1 MSETK
6 EEIPVGEPQTLLR
19 RFKTLPDL
27 VVLTTLALI
36 VGIGAG
42 FGAIFTEW
50 LVEVVHDVFFEKKLW
65 GLLEFAGIYHL
76 VIIPALGALIFG
88 PIIIH
93 FAREA
98 KGHGVSEVLEAVS
111 VSGGRIRPR
120 VGVVKSLSSALCIGT
135 GGSVGLEGPIAQ
147 IGSALGST
155 VGQIFT
161 LTEERIRLL
170 LACGA
175 GAGIAATFH
184 APLTG
189 SIFALEIILGHLEAR
204 YFSAVVISA
213 VVADTIAQFFH
224 KEVLVVPLY
233 TLVSFWE
240 LFLYAILGVLAG
252 LGAVSFTKVLF
263 WMEEL
268 WDKLPVSEYLKP
280 VLGGLLLGLF
290 GLIAFFQADGFPR
303 FFGMGYSTMS
313 DALNGELALHLIFA
327 LFLIKIFTT
336 SLTLGSGGSGGTFT
350 PSLFMGAMLGGSFG
364 HVVNSWFPNITAA
377 PGAYA
382 LAGMAAF
389 FAGAAHAPMTSI
401 FVAFELTGNY
411 HIILPI
417 MLATVISTLVA
428 QSIHPSSMYTL
439 KLVRRGI
446 KVRRG
451 APGQELFVMDTV
463 TVGEAMSQE
472 VEVVPLT
479 MPLPQLM
486 DELNRT
492 HRHGFPVVDEAGELV
507 GVVSIKDLDN
517 AIAAGTVQ
525 EKTVADI
532 ATTDVLVA
540 YPYEPMGAALQRL
553 GVRQISRL
561 PVVKEEG
568 SRKLIGI
575 VLRTDIINA
584 YHKALANRQ
593 PDRG

>member
-1 MSETK
+1 MSSSDSNEMSFSQT
-6 EEIPVGEPQTLLR
+6 TLLR
-19 RFKTLPDL
+19 KFKTLPDF
-27 VVLTTLALI
+27 VVVTTLAVI

-50 LVEVVHDVFFEKKLW
+50 LVEVVHHIFFETKLW
-65 GLLEFAGIYHL
+65 GLLEFAGAYHL
-76 VIIPALGALIFG
+76 VLIPALGAMIFA

-111 VSGGRIRPR
+111 IRGGRIHPR

-184 APLTG
+184 APITG

-224 KEVLVVPLY
+224 KESFIVPLY
-233 TLVSFWE
+233 TLVSSWE
-240 LFLYAILGVLAG
+240 LLLYALLGVLAG
-252 LGAVSFTKVLF
+252 GSAFGFTKVLY

-268 WDKLPVSEYLKP
+268 WDKIPLSEYAKP
-280 VLGGLLLGLF
+280 VLGGLLLGIL
-290 GLIAFFQADGFPR
+290 GLITFFQADGMPR
-303 FFGMGYSTMS
+303 FFGMGYSSMA
-313 DALNGELALHLIFA
+313 DALNGDLALNLIFA
-327 LFLIKIFTT
+327 LFIIKIFTT

-350 PSLFMGAMLGGSFG
+350 PTLFMGAMLGGSFG
-364 HVVNSWFPNITAA
+364 HLVNMWFPAITAPA
-377 PGAYA
+377 GAYA
-382 LAGMAAF
+382 MAGMAAF
-389 FAGAAHAPMTSI
+389 FGGAAHAPVTAI
-401 FVAFELTGNY
+401 IVAFELTGNY

-451 APGQELFVMDTV
+451 APGQELFVMDSI
-463 TVGEAMSQE
+463 TVGEAMSKQI
-472 VEVVPLT
+472 EVVPLGL
-479 MPLPQLM
+479 PLLDLM
-486 DELNRT
+486 EKFDKT
-492 HRHGFPVVDEAGELV
+492 HRHGFPVLDEIGELA
-507 GVVSIKDLDN
+507 GVVSIKDLDT
-517 AIAAGTVQ
+517 AIAAGNL
-525 EKTVADI
+525 KGRTVADI
-532 ATTDVLVA
+532 ATTDLLVA

-553 GVRQISRL
+553 GIREISRL
-561 PVVKEEG
+561 PVVEEEG
-568 SRKLIGI
+568 SRKLVGI

-584 YHKALANRQ
+584 YKQALSKRATT
-593 PDRG
+593 PD